1 MFDAGLDNFALLHAV
16 LRFVPRRGHLDKR
29 ALPGGGY
36 CLGLCPRLCC
46 RRALLKR
53 ITHLLTFSTLILT
66 HTRTSSGPFVR
77 VAASTRTFL
86 FLACLH
92 TIFRN
97 IICTAI
103 KSTHP
108 SIFIKFVKNLFST
121 CQIQ

>member
-1 MFDAGLDNFALLHAV
+1 MGEIFVLDAGLDNFALLHAV
-16 LRFVPRRGHLDKR
+16 LRFVPRRGHLDVPYKR

-36 CLGLCPRLCC
+36 CPRLCPRLCC

-53 ITHLLTFSTLILT
+53 ITHLLTCSTLILT

-103 KSTHP
+103 KST
-108 SIFIKFVKNLFST
+108 SFDFYKV
-121 CQIQ
+121 C